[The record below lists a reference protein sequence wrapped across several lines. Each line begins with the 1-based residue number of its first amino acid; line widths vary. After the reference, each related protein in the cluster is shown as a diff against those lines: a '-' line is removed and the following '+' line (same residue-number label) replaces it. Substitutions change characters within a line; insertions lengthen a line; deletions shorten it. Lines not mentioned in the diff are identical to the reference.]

1 MKLQFFPLLFR
12 CIFIQSLNRSQGDY
26 FLYIFGDI
34 SIWFFSELGKGFFQN
49 GNCLFQSFAVNIELV
64 SVIFGFYEIFLVRI
78 FNSYIKGLLRACR
91 NWNPLFIQNLFQER
105 VIVGAVMGI
114 KIRHLHIAMC
124 GPFKIDEK
132 HIIEGPKVTILSS
145 VSFSR
150 FNQILNSSKVI
161 STMVFE

>member
-1 MKLQFFPLLFR
+1 MLL
-12 CIFIQSLNRSQGDY
+12 ISINSAYWDLILASNTLKVSSLILLKWNSNSSLCYLDVFLYKVWIDPREIY

-49 GNCLFQSFAVNIELV
+49 GNCFFQSFAVNIELV

-105 VIVGAVMGI
+105 VIVGAGMGI

-132 HIIEGPKVTILSS
+132 TYHWGA
-145 VSFSR
+145 
-150 FNQILNSSKVI
+150 
-161 STMVFE
+161 